1 MTFEKGDCTMVT
13 RRQNTTTEAR
23 FDMVGEPLV
32 NAVADQL
39 DNGQNTALKYE
50 YNLYNTAKHLSPQ
63 NPSAG
68 FEFLRFGRVLDTES
82 LE

>member
-32 NAVADQL
+32 NADADQL

-50 YNLYNTAKHLSPQ
+50 YNLYNTAKRLSPQ